1 MNLFHFIRVNKNKQ
15 DGTRFEPMTFVP
27 DWNHLFTS
35 QIIVNYIISSNKLSA
50 THLRKMM
57 FSFAEKK
64 YLKTLLN
71 WPTEQYFTERG
82 KKHFKKVFVLCLKKM
97 HLSEKSRN
105 QIKEVEEIKEK
116 KSYVWFFSSKKMFRI
131 FSKLK

>member
-1 MNLFHFIRVNKNKQ
+1 
-15 DGTRFEPMTFVP
+15 
-27 DWNHLFTS
+27 
-35 QIIVNYIISSNKLSA
+35 
-50 THLRKMM
+50 MM